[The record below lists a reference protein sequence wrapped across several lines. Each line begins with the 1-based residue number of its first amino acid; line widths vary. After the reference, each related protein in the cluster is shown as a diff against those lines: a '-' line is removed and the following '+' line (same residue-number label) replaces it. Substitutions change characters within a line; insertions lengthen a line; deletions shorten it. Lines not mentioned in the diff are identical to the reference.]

1 MIYAMSIND
10 PCLPTDCT
18 SVDDYVKC
26 MSMNTAK
33 EGDLEIYVA
42 TMALA
47 RPIRM
52 YQNSEGILPGDRDI
66 LVLCLH
72 SNAIRYV
79 HQRPLLTN

>member
-47 RPIRM
+47 RSIHM
-52 YQNSEGILPGDRDI
+52 YQNSEGILPGDRDSPLI
-66 LVLCLH
+66 E
-72 SNAIRYV
+72 R
-79 HQRPLLTN
+79 HQN